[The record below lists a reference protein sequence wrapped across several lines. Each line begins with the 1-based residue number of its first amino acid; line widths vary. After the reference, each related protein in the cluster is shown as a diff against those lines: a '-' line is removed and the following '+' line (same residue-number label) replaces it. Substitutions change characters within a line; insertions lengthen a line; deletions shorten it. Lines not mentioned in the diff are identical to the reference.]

1 MYTNV
6 FLSRLPLF
14 FSLSLSPP
22 PHCKSTSSLFALR
35 RSILL
40 LHPALRRFPLLF
52 ISPPLPPSSLS
63 LSFSPRS
70 FLTLCTRIC
79 TYTQCSLSLRH
90 RDHSSSRFHPLGRLP
105 FNPLLLPRDSTV
117 SAPSLLHYTLPPR
130 AFSSSLVAAS
140 FRLPTIQPLRAL
152 FPSAA
157 LPFPDTRHLH
167 PSYLYASYHLRYTSV
182 PPSSPSPRLSSRA
195 NGIQPPNSF
204 PPPPPRFQPHLLG
217 EKSRLPICRVIPCL
231 GEIDEIE
238 TVNRR
243 RGIKLSWLIVRC
255 YRLRVDSG
263 LN

>member
-79 TYTQCSLSLRH
+79 TYTQCSLSLSVIATTPPRV
-90 RDHSSSRFHPLGRLP
+90 STPSVGSLLTPYYFPAIPLS
-105 FNPLLLPRDSTV
+105 PLLLSSTIHT
-117 SAPSLLHYTLPPR
+117 PLHARFPPR
-130 AFSSSLVAAS
+130 SSSLPRFGFQQSNPSAPFFPRPLCLFRIHAICIRVTSMRVTISAIRLSHHLHYRPRVFPPALTAS
-140 FRLPTIQPLRAL
+140 NPRIRSLLLLLASSRICSGRSRD
-152 FPSAA
+152 FPSVA
-157 LPFPDTRHLH
+157 
-167 PSYLYASYHLRYTSV
+167 
-182 PPSSPSPRLSSRA
+182 
-195 NGIQPPNSF
+195 
-204 PPPPPRFQPHLLG
+204 
-217 EKSRLPICRVIPCL
+217 
-231 GEIDEIE
+231 
-238 TVNRR
+238 
-243 RGIKLSWLIVRC
+243 
-255 YRLRVDSG
+255 
-263 LN
+263 

>member
-1 MYTNV
+1 MRITSEV
-6 FLSRLPLF
+6 PPCIPTC
-14 FSLSLSPP
+14 FSLASHS
-22 PHCKSTSSLFALR
+22 
-35 RSILL
+35 
-40 LHPALRRFPLLF
+40 
-52 ISPPLPPSSLS
+52 SSLS
-63 LSFSPRS
+63 LSLLLLTANPPRLFSPFDARFYFSIPLSAASRRSSFPLPPSLSLSLFLFSPRS

-79 TYTQCSLSLRH
+79 TYTHCSLRH

-117 SAPSLLHYTLPPR
+117 SAPSLLHYTYPPPR
-130 AFSSSLVAAS
+130 AFSSSLVVAAS

-182 PPSSPSPRLSSRA
+182 PPSSLPSPRLSSRA

-231 GEIDEIE
+231 GETRSTKLKRSIE
-238 TVNRR
+238 
-243 RGIKLSWLIVRC
+243 GGELS
-255 YRLRVDSG
+255 
-263 LN
+263 